1 MEYEVIEARAKE
13 MGLPVW
19 QYMRVAAQRV
29 QRLTAELNFTYH
41 ESEEVVRLFS
51 ELIGKPVGE
60 EIPDSLDFKPVKV
73 AAGLEDSLYI
83 VCEGSFQ
90 GIMETDYQ
98 GNSLGFYGSNRVEA
112 SQIDLFW
119 RRLFSKEQRENTKNI
134 VPIEYASL
142 DIDGAGF
149 VYAVT
154 AESKNSQYEIKKLD
168 PKGMNI
174 LRVRAAEDMVPGV
187 KLNMGD
193 YGDLEVSYERG
204 QKTDTRFVDIKADDD
219 GFLYALDGQRGRVF
233 QYDNDSNLLC
243 VFGDMGEQTGTSRR
257 PVSVES
263 LGDRVLVL
271 DSEKGNVTVFRP
283 TTLGGTIRQ
292 AVSLY
297 NRGLYEQSKEVW
309 LRVNRMSTNYE
320 LAYTGLGKALYNEGD
335 FAGAMKYYKLAYDK
349 RGYDDAY
356 TEYRKEFIRGHFGWL
371 LLALAAGIAL
381 LAVGVR
387 QIRKRHPLARV
398 FRGERYLPVGYYLT
412 KPFKASDDVRM
423 MDQGGI
429 GAAAVI
435 MALLVLSRIVSMGMT
450 GFLFNNQR
458 LENIQAG
465 QEILLIFALYGGFV
479 LCNWAVSTL
488 VGGEGR
494 RRDVAV
500 VAGYS
505 FVPMVVGNLVCAVL
519 SNGLT
524 LRESGILGIVSA
536 AATAY
541 SFILLFIGVMTV
553 HRLTA
558 LGAAANIL
566 LTLVGMLLLL
576 FLLVLVYGLTS
587 QMVVFI
593 QNILT
598 EILYRV

>member
-1 MEYEVIEARAKE
+1 
-13 MGLPVW
+13 
-19 QYMRVAAQRV
+19 
-29 QRLTAELNFTYH
+29 
-41 ESEEVVRLFS
+41 
-51 ELIGKPVGE
+51 
-60 EIPDSLDFKPVKV
+60 
-73 AAGLEDSLYI
+73 
-83 VCEGSFQ
+83 
-90 GIMETDYQ
+90 
-98 GNSLGFYGSNRVEA
+98 
-112 SQIDLFW
+112 
-119 RRLFSKEQRENTKNI
+119 
-134 VPIEYASL
+134 
-142 DIDGAGF
+142 
-149 VYAVT
+149 
-154 AESKNSQYEIKKLD
+154 
-168 PKGMNI
+168 
-174 LRVRAAEDMVPGV
+174 
-187 KLNMGD
+187 
-193 YGDLEVSYERG
+193 
-204 QKTDTRFVDIKADDD
+204 
-219 GFLYALDGQRGRVF
+219 
-233 QYDNDSNLLC
+233 
-243 VFGDMGEQTGTSRR
+243 
-257 PVSVES
+257 
-263 LGDRVLVL
+263 
-271 DSEKGNVTVFRP
+271 
-283 TTLGGTIRQ
+283 
-292 AVSLY
+292 
-297 NRGLYEQSKEVW
+297 
-309 LRVNRMSTNYE
+309 
-320 LAYTGLGKALYNEGD
+320 
-335 FAGAMKYYKLAYDK
+335 MKYYKLAYDK

-387 QIRKRHPLARV
+387 QIRKQHPLARV

-423 MDQGGI
+423 MDQGGL

-435 MALLVLSRIVSMGMT
+435 MALLVLSRIVSMGLT

-458 LENIQAG
+458 LENIQTG
-465 QEILLIFALYGGFV
+465 QEILLVFALYGGFI

-524 LRESGILGIVSA
+524 LRESGILGIISA